1 MLENSRKL
9 TPYFIMGISLEN
21 LTLKESSKYLKRLK
35 INKFGLYKFK
45 EI

>member
-9 TPYFIMGISLEN
+9 TSYFIRGISLEK
-21 LTLKESSKYLKRLK
+21 LTLKESSKYLNRLK
-35 INKFGLYKFK
+35 INKFGLSKFK